1 MLNRT
6 VAFVAFVAALAFV
19 VPAMRSAPDAP
30 KPAGEFAST
39 TIDLGVVVSDINRS
53 AKFYTE
59 ALGFKEVK
67 GFSAPGD
74 FLVSTGL
81 TNGAPLKI
89 RVFVLG
95 DGDAATKIKLMEVPE
110 VISRRSDN
118 AYIHSQ
124 LGFRYLT
131 IFVSNTNAALARLQ
145 KTGDRPI
152 GRGGA
157 VPLPKGFPEGVFLTC
172 VRDPDGNIIELIGP
186 KK

>member
-6 VAFVAFVAALAFV
+6 VIFVAFVGALAFV
-19 VPAMRSAPDAP
+19 VPTMRSAPDAP

-74 FLVSTGL
+74 FLVNTGL
-81 TNGAPLKI
+81 TNGAPLNI

-95 DGDAATKIKLMEVPE
+95 DGDAATKIKLMAVPE

-118 AYIHSQ
+118 GYIHSQ

-131 IFVSNTNAALARLQ
+131 IFVTNTNAALTRLQ
-145 KTGDRPI
+145 KAGATPM
-152 GRGGA
+152 GRGA
-157 VPLPKGFPEGVFLTC
+157 MPLPKGFPEGIFLTC
-172 VRDPDGNIIELIGP
+172 VRDPDGNIIELVGP